1 MLSQL
6 RSGGIDFFA
15 NSGLILSSLVPVA
28 AINGIGFAFPDYPSV
43 WRAMDGA
50 LGKHVMGAIEKAGLV
65 PFEKMWDNGYRQTLS
80 ATKPIRT
87 ADDLKGFK
95 IRVPPSPLWTGLF
108 KDLGASPVSIPWGE
122 TYTAMQTKVADGLE
136 NPLAG
141 IYFAKMHEVGK
152 FISTTNHMWDGF
164 WFVAN
169 RRSFESLPPSAREI
183 VRTAVNAAAM
193 KQREADAKQ
202 REEALTSPEGRLAF
216 VEDYEARQARFQEL
230 KDMDKP
236 GKDATPLQQ
245 AEYTEIKKE
254 KNDLGRSLYRDSA
267 EYKKAVPIAQQLREQ
282 RRVGVTV
289 VDGPEGVEALLASSV
304 PDDQVDRFVAQSQRS
319 LEAGCLNGRRLP
331 IDEGVT
337 AEAQN
342 QARLPDATLAQEHDF
357 V

>member
-1 MLSQL
+1 MTVNRRNLMTGTLATGAALSFPSLVLGQTQFRMKFANIMPSDHPLNVRMREASAEIKQKTNGLVEIQVFPASQLGSDADMLSQL

-193 KQREADAKQ
+193 KQREDVAKLNEDLRASIAKTVEFIQ
-202 REEALTSPEGRLAF
+202 VDPTNFRNKLRESGF
-216 VEDYEARQARFQEL
+216 
-230 KDMDKP
+230 
-236 GKDATPLQQ
+236 
-245 AEYTEIKKE
+245 YTEWKKRMG
-254 KNDLGRSLYRDSA
+254 D
-267 EYKKAVPIAQQLREQ
+267 
-282 RRVGVTV
+282 
-289 VDGPEGVEALLASSV
+289 EAWNLLESTT
-304 PDDQVDRFVAQSQRS
+304 
-319 LEAGCLNGRRLP
+319 GK
-331 IDEGVT
+331 
-337 AEAQN
+337 
-342 QARLPDATLAQEHDF
+342 LA
-357 V
+357 

>member
-1 MLSQL
+1 MKLNRRNIIKSTLATGAALSFPSLVLGQTQFRMKFANIMPSDHPLNVRMREASAEIKQKTNGLVDIQVFPASQLGSDADMLSQL

-28 AINGIGFAFPDYPSV
+28 AINGIGFAFPDYPAV

-50 LGKHVMGAIEKAGLV
+50 LGKHVMGALEKAGLV
-65 PFEKMWDNGYRQTLS
+65 PFEKMWDNGFRQTLS

-152 FISTTNHMWDGF
+152 YLSMTNHMWDGF

-169 RRSFESLPPSAREI
+169 RRSFEALPPAVREI
-183 VRTAVNAAAM
+183 VRTTINTAAM
-193 KQREADAKQ
+193 KQREDVAKLN
-202 REEALTSPEGRLAF
+202 EELRVNIAKSVEFVNVDPKNFRNKLQESGFYSEWKKRMGDEVWNLLESTTGKLA
-216 VEDYEARQARFQEL
+216 
-230 KDMDKP
+230 
-236 GKDATPLQQ
+236 
-245 AEYTEIKKE
+245 
-254 KNDLGRSLYRDSA
+254 
-267 EYKKAVPIAQQLREQ
+267 
-282 RRVGVTV
+282 
-289 VDGPEGVEALLASSV
+289 
-304 PDDQVDRFVAQSQRS
+304 
-319 LEAGCLNGRRLP
+319 
-331 IDEGVT
+331 
-337 AEAQN
+337 
-342 QARLPDATLAQEHDF
+342 
-357 V
+357 